1 MIYGLM
7 KLSEDELSIIYES
20 VKRLAEIAEAENVK
34 VTFFF
39 DQE

>member
-1 MIYGLM
+1 
-7 KLSEDELSIIYES
+7 LSEDELNIIYES
-20 VKRLAEIAEAENVK
+20 VKKLAEIAEVENVK

>member
-1 MIYGLM
+1 M
-7 KLSEDELSIIYES
+7 KQRDLKRIHES
-20 VKRLAEIAEAENVK
+20 VEKLVEMAEAKDVK